1 MLDAKDFTYKAFQDN
16 RVKSHS
22 GFTEGQSGPLL
33 LATHKETGEKYI
45 VKHTFRHNAANEYA
59 ACWLGNKLAVLTP
72 QAFLLSGNG
81 PFSSKQAVAISFI
94 DGLSSFDKT
103 NLSAIQQDELIGQ
116 LTLNTLIASGD
127 KLQLGAAGGHIYS
140 FDFSEAF
147 YASDETLFKMFLF
160 NEDIAISM
168 TGQRVGSFRNYLRGV
183 NYDMSDIAK
192 ILGLDPE
199 KLKTG
204 MRTVAKRVLDIT
216 DEEIEE
222 MSDEL
227 MQIYPVAYGIY
238 YEECIRAI
246 QDHVRKLEDGVE
258 K

>member
-1 MLDAKDFTYKAFQDN
+1 MLDAKDFTYKAFQDK
-16 RVKSHS
+16 RVKSHP
-22 GFTEGQSGPLL
+22 GFAEGQSGPLL
-33 LATHKETGEKYI
+33 LATHRETGEKYI
-45 VKHTFRHNAANEYA
+45 VKHTYRHNAANEYA
-59 ACWLGNKLAVLTP
+59 ACWLGNKLGVLTP
-72 QAFLLSGNG
+72 QAFLLSGDG
-81 PFSSKQAVAISFI
+81 PFSSKQAVAITFI
-94 DGLSSFDKT
+94 DGLSSFDKS

-116 LTLNTLIASGD
+116 LALNMLIASGD
-127 KLQLGAAGGHIYS
+127 KLQLGASGGHIYS

-160 NEDIAISM
+160 NEDMAISM

-192 ILGLDPE
+192 ILGLDPG

-246 QDHVRKLEDGVE
+246 QDHVRKLEDGAE